1 MAWERQTGNPRLT
14 SGLGRKQMGPKVV
27 LLAQLQGE
35 KLPEAHYPRCS
46 AHTWAGS
53 LESPQFNA

>member
-1 MAWERQTGNPRLT
+1 MERQTGNPHLT
-14 SGLGRKQMGPKVV
+14 SSLGKKQMGPKAV
-27 LLAQLQGE
+27 LLAQLRGE
-35 KLPEAHYPRCS
+35 KLLEAHYPRCP